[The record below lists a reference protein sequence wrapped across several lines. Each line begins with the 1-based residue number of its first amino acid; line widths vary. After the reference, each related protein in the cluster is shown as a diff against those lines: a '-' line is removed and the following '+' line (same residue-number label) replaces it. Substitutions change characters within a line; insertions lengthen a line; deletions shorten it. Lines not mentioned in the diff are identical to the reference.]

1 MSFQILD
8 PVAEPIVP
16 DGRLAPRLDTL
27 DGKRIGLWANLKI
40 NSVELLDQVEL
51 VLKERYAIAGTV
63 RGSYNAGRVMEPRE
77 WGDID
82 GCDAVILTH
91 GD

>member
-1 MSFQILD
+1 MGYQLVD
-8 PVAEPIVP
+8 PVTEPVAP
-16 DGRLAPRLDTL
+16 PGQLAPRLDTL
-27 DGKRIGLWANLKI
+27 DGTRIGLWANLKL
-40 NSVELLDQVEL
+40 NSIELLDQVEH
-51 VLKERYAIAGTV
+51 VLKERYQIAGTV
-63 RGSYNAGRVMEPRE
+63 RGSYNAGRVMAPDE

>member
-1 MSFQILD
+1 MSYQLLD
-8 PVAEPIVP
+8 PVAEAIVP
-16 DGRLAPRLDTL
+16 QGQLAPRLATL
-27 DGKRIGLWANLKI
+27 EGKRIGLWANLKI

-51 VLKERYAIAGTV
+51 VLKERYAIAGTQ
-63 RGSYNAGRVMEPRE
+63 RGSYNAGRVMEPHE